1 MKLKPELKG
10 YAYALL
16 ATVAGSTVYIF
27 SKAALNEVSLF
38 QFGIYWFSLAIVYNL
53 LYTLRS
59 AETRH
64 FRKIPVKSLKI
75 LVMMGLVELIATG
88 TFYASI
94 SVATNPA
101 IPSFLRNM
109 EYIFVTL
116 LGITLL
122 GERFRG
128 WEIAGVALTFTGAF
142 VISYHKGGSLHSYL
156 TGTSGLMLICTTFY
170 AIRTTLAKRFIKTIT
185 PTMLAINRAIFL
197 MTAAGIMLI
206 VTGQSWIIPARIFFI
221 IMIGSFMGPFMTSI
235 GQYSALK
242 YIEASRAAIIQ
253 STTSLFV
260 VLGVFLYF
268 GKLPMAYQIVGGVLT
283 VGGVVLVLLGRRR
296 YAHQ

>member
-101 IPSFLRNM
+101 IPSFLRN
-109 EYIFVTL
+109 
-116 LGITLL
+116 G
-122 GERFRG
+122 FRPS
-128 WEIAGVALTFTGAF
+128 
-142 VISYHKGGSLHSYL
+142 IS
-156 TGTSGLMLICTTFY
+156 
-170 AIRTTLAKRFIKTIT
+170 
-185 PTMLAINRAIFL
+185 
-197 MTAAGIMLI
+197 
-206 VTGQSWIIPARIFFI
+206 
-221 IMIGSFMGPFMTSI
+221 
-235 GQYSALK
+235 
-242 YIEASRAAIIQ
+242 
-253 STTSLFV
+253 
-260 VLGVFLYF
+260 
-268 GKLPMAYQIVGGVLT
+268 
-283 VGGVVLVLLGRRR
+283 GR
-296 YAHQ
+296 